1 MLLAHQKAFKMSNH
15 HNKSRKAKSSY
26 LVTGSIIALIIAASP
41 YIFYSYESFPQTKTW
56 ETFLFTY
63 EANWYQEVYVSVW
76 TMMGKFVPLMLLVI
90 WFITCKHWWYHVILI
105 PIGMFAFQL
114 FSVINDDVGITDEV
128 EIWWLFP
135 IMLVIVPLVYLIK
148 AKLSYKLIGKDLK
161 TFEEELGTQKN
172 FLQQIRDLF

>member
-1 MLLAHQKAFKMSNH
+1 MSKH
-15 HNKSRKAKSSY
+15 HNKSKRAISLS
-26 LVTGSIIALIIAASP
+26 LVTGSLIALIIAATP
-41 YIFYSYESFPQTKTW
+41 YIFYSYTSFPQEKTW

-63 EANWYQEVYVSVW
+63 HANWYQKVQVSAW
-76 TMMGKFVPLMLLVI
+76 TMMGKFIPLLLLLI

-135 IMLVIVPLVYLIK
+135 IMLIIVPLVYLIK
-148 AKLSYKLIGKDLK
+148 AQLVNKLIGRDLK
-161 TFEEELGTQKN
+161 SFEEELGAKKS
-172 FLQQIRDLF
+172 FWEQIKDLF